1 MKQKKNDGKSTIAE
15 NDQKSLNMAHEISQS
30 INGLNNRDS
39 IVVYAI
45 VNKMSCVTWDGV
57 AAQIGITRR
66 QLFNLR
72 REKRIQDAVR
82 EISHDFLISDLP
94 DVYKTLTKKAKKGE
108 TSAMRLYF
116 ELAGEF
122 DIHVVEEPSDAD
134 PMQQMIDAYRKAK
147 EANNRDDQGHSEKSE

>member
-1 MKQKKNDGKSTIAE
+1 MKKKIKDGNPNKALFEKKSG
-15 NDQKSLNMAHEISQS
+15 DSLPEISQS

-122 DIHVVEEPSDAD
+122 DIHVAEEPSDAD